1 MNLENIAFCV
11 NAVTQQEVGY
21 DSGFFNV
28 DEISDV
34 LHIKLPSYIIRDY
47 SIYSMKQ
54 VTNQKDAVDI
64 VPYAKYIPYRRWI
77 DISSSHLDLDVGYHM
92 YKLGFVN
99 KQTNDV
105 VYLYFAYRIQSNY
118 PDRPY
123 YYMGGLTE

>member
-11 NAVTQQEVGY
+11 NAVTQQEVGH
-21 DSGFFNV
+21 DSGLFNV

-34 LHIKLPSYIIRDY
+34 LHIKLPAYIIRDY
-47 SIYSMKQ
+47 SIYSLKQ
-54 VTNQKDAVDI
+54 NTNQENVTDI
-64 VPYAKYIPYRRWI
+64 APYAKFIPYRRWI
-77 DISSSHLDLDVGYHM
+77 DIASSHLALTVGYHM

-105 VYLYFAYRIQSNY
+105 VYLYFAYRIQSNN